1 MGRYTPALLGGLLIG
16 VLSSL
21 PIVSAGNICCC
32 LWVIVG
38 GLLTVYL
45 QQQNRP
51 DPLQT
56 SEAIIGGLIA
66 GLIGAVIT
74 GLVQMVMMQFTS
86 AMWLPDVQRQL
97 EENPEIP
104 PQFRDAMIRILSGE
118 GLGLVLIL
126 VMLPIYAIF
135 SMLGALL
142 GLAFFRKKPPVVPPS
157 AVVPPPQPPPPPPTM

>member
-21 PIVSAGNICCC
+21 PIVSAGNLCCC

-51 DPLQT
+51 GPLET
-56 SEAIIGGLIA
+56 SEAIIGGLLA
-66 GLIGAVIT
+66 GIVGAVIS
-74 GLVQMVMMQFTS
+74 GLVGMLMMSFTS
-86 AMWLPDVQRQL
+86 GVWQPEMQRTF

-104 PQFRDAMIRILSGE
+104 PHVRDFVLRLMSSE
-118 GLGLVLIL
+118 SLGLILMLIY
-126 VMLPIYAIF
+126 LPIYAIF
-135 SMLGALL
+135 AMLGALL
-142 GLAFFRKKPPVVPPS
+142 GLAFFRKKPPVLPP
-157 AVVPPPQPPPPPPTM
+157 AAVPPPPVL

>member
-21 PIVSAGNICCC
+21 PVVSAGNICCC

-45 QQQNRP
+45 QQQSRP
-51 DPLQT
+51 DPLET
-56 SEAIIGGLIA
+56 SEAIIGGLLA

-74 GLVQMVMMQFTS
+74 GLAQMVLMSFTTGLWQPEMQR
-86 AMWLPDVQRQL
+86 AL
-97 EENPEIP
+97 EENPDIP
-104 PQFRDAMIRILSGE
+104 PHVRDFMMRVFSGE
-118 GLGLVLIL
+118 GIGLVMMLIL
-126 VMLPIYAIF
+126 LPIYAIF

-142 GLAFFRKKPPVVPPS
+142 GLAFFRKKPPVVPP
-157 AVVPPPQPPPPPPTM
+157 AATPMPPPPVVPPTM